1 MKILFLLLMSF
12 SLDAFSKDS
21 NVVYRV
27 RSVEADNGKVM
38 VTFWENN
45 RVFRIEKDSKFLP
58 CLENGFKSKK
68 KVVLKLNKKA
78 DVIRDCKLKGPPF

>member
-12 SLDAFSKDS
+12 SLNAFSKDS

-45 RVFRIEKDSKFLP
+45 RVFRLEKDSKFLP

>member
-1 MKILFLLLMSF
+1 MKLLFLILMSF
-12 SLDAFSKDS
+12 SLDAFSKAS
-21 NVVYRV
+21 GVVYRV

-45 RVFRIEKDSKFLP
+45 RVFRLDKDSKFLP
-58 CLENGFKSKK
+58 CIENGFKSKK

-78 DVIRDCKLKGPPF
+78 HVIRDCKLKGPPF